1 MDGIN
6 FAWSSI
12 YSAPSHP
19 HALVREENI
28 FMEMARTQVNIF
40 FMEMAPAQV
49 LARFST
55 FLASA
60 SVAAAY
66 EVK

>member
-1 MDGIN
+1 
-6 FAWSSI
+6 
-12 YSAPSHP
+12 
-19 HALVREENI
+19 
-28 FMEMARTQVNIF
+28 
-40 FMEMAPAQV
+40 MEMAPAQV

-66 EVK
+66 EVKWSLVFLFPFEALL